1 MSEYAIFFN
10 SAMIIS
16 GILVWP
22 FALHTFKKDKVLGA
36 LYFLTSIALV
46 GVGIFPET
54 SELHYP
60 VSAMFFIMSFITII
74 YIGAINRKS
83 MLGKVAILSGVLG
96 FLSLLFFNPFLET
109 VEVFIIAAW
118 LAMLAIK
125 ENKL

>member
-1 MSEYAIFFN
+1 
-10 SAMIIS
+10 
-16 GILVWP
+16 
-22 FALHTFKKDKVLGA
+22 
-36 LYFLTSIALV
+36 
-46 GVGIFPET
+46 
-54 SELHYP
+54 
-60 VSAMFFIMSFITII
+60 MSFITII